1 MGKKVTSKTTK
12 KPSKKTTAK
21 KSNSKP
27 TSGKNKKLK
36 KASTSTKKTPS
47 TKSSKKTLL
56 PKLSKEKKQIKKEN
70 QSRDKQLLEAII
82 EGMQEK
88 KAKNI
93 TILDLQ
99 SIENSFCN
107 YFVICE
113 AESKPQLQAITDSV
127 EEFTRKKLSIKPH
140 HTEGVQNA
148 EWILLDYLTVV
159 AHIFRSDVREFYKL
173 EELWADAKTEHIPSY

>member
-1 MGKKVTSKTTK
+1 MSKKETSKSENKTKEKSTTEESKSKTSSKETEKLKSKSSTSKKV
-12 KPSKKTTAK
+12 
-21 KSNSKP
+21 N
-27 TSGKNKKLK
+27 
-36 KASTSTKKTPS
+36 S
-47 TKSSKKTLL
+47 TKSSNKTAS
-56 PKLSKEKKQIKKEN
+56 KELSNEKKQIKLKN
-70 QSRDKQLLEAII
+70 QIRDKQLIEVIV

-113 AESKPQLQAITDSV
+113 GDNKIQLQAITDSV

-140 HTEGVQNA
+140 HTEGFQNA
-148 EWILLDYLTVV
+148 EWILMDYLTVV
-159 AHIFRSDVREFYKL
+159 VHIFRSDIREFYKL
-173 EELWADAKTEHIPSY
+173 EELWADAKTEHIPSL